1 MPVFD
6 MPEGAFIPHVDAPTQ
21 EERFRWGNILS
32 EIIDGMINTGIG
44 KLDTLQEINEFYNR
58 YCVFCVH
65 FGVTPFISLDE
76 AKAYLGLTTNISRE
90 TRTKWDLRMRHQ
102 FNLA

>member
-1 MPVFD
+1 MLVFD
-6 MPEGAFIPHVDAPTQ
+6 MPEGAFVPHVDAPTQ

-58 YCVFCVH
+58 YCVFS
-65 FGVTPFISLDE
+65 FINM
-76 AKAYLGLTTNISRE
+76 ARIKNTATKAMMKLKPVEIP
-90 TRTKWDLRMRHQ
+90 
-102 FNLA
+102 